1 MQIFDFN
8 VHFPCSLQN
17 SVNETIK
24 DENTLSLQDLHS
36 CYSYHFDTF
45 KNNIQAANFMLFNQ
59 NIFFEADLTDFIQ
72 TIKYD
77 FKNSL
82 ITALIDFRKHN
93 ALQYIDKAIA
103 EGIDCI
109 KFHSYNQNIS
119 EADFTEIVKI
129 CQYAEAKGVMI
140 CIDTSYGTSK
150 MFVYDNLKLACFIA
164 DFVTK
169 IPIVLLHSGG
179 KRVIEAMLLA
189 DDKKNIFLDTSFSLP
204 YYLNSSIETDFAY
217 VYRKIGSKRVL
228 YGSDAPYVNIH
239 KNIETTIAFLEK
251 HRFSQQEIEDI
262 LFHNAQ
268 NLKSWL

>member
-8 VHFPCSLQN
+8 IHLPCSLQ
-17 SVNETIK
+17 SSINETIG
-24 DENTLSLQDLHS
+24 DENTLSLQDLKS
-36 CYSYHFDTF
+36 CYAYHFDTF

-72 TIKYD
+72 KIKSD
-77 FKNSL
+77 FRNSL
-82 ITALIDFRKHN
+82 ITALIDFRKHDV
-93 ALQYIDKAIA
+93 LQYIDKAIA

-129 CQYAEAKGVMI
+129 CQYAEEKGIMI

-150 MFVYDNLKLACFIA
+150 MFVYDNLKLACSIA
-164 DFVTK
+164 DFITK
-169 IPIVLLHSGG
+169 TPIVLLHSGG

-189 DDKKNIFLDTSFSLP
+189 DDKKNVFLDTSFSLA

-228 YGSDAPYVNIH
+228 YGSDAPYVNMH
-239 KNIETTIAFLEK
+239 ESRKTTIAFLEK
-251 HRFSQQEIEDI
+251 HHFSQREIEDI